1 MERCTMPNTQ
11 SKQHRPTPI
20 TVLAVLA
27 VTIATVGFVSP
38 TATGI
43 EGSGGSA
50 ASSSAHRPG
59 DRVLRT
65 IVRVERN
72 FRAFPHSLATNQIVR
87 CPART
92 KLTGGGTSLI
102 GQPSRPNAA
111 PIVYTNGPVGDILP
125 GEEQSWA
132 SEVANRSDEVFRYRQ
147 FALCATTRSIPFDD

>member
-1 MERCTMPNTQ
+1 MPVFIPKTQ
-11 SKQHRPTPI
+11 PKKHRPTPA
-20 TVLAVLA
+20 TSLAVVA

-38 TATGI
+38 TATGV

-50 ASSSAHRPG
+50 ASSRAHRPG

-65 IVRVERN
+65 IVRVERD
-72 FRAFPHSLATNQIVR
+72 FRVRPHSLATNQIVR

-102 GQPSRPNAA
+102 GEPSRPAVA

-125 GEEQSWA
+125 GEEQSFA
-132 SEVANRSDEVFRYRQ
+132 SEVANRSGRVFRYRQ